1 MREREPAKGWSRQG
15 VGDLG
20 LRGLAGKASGG
31 RGDECQGAKGQG
43 SEPSCPPGSAR
54 RTLSP
59 LCPGRGSPGL
69 LPKSRLIDPPQS
81 PELVPTSAPRAA
93 ACFLVSDCKQI

>member
-31 RGDECQGAKGQG
+31 RGDECQGAEGQG
-43 SEPSCPPGSAR
+43 SEPSCPPGSAVE
-54 RTLSP
+54 P
-59 LCPGRGSPGL
+59 
-69 LPKSRLIDPPQS
+69 
-81 PELVPTSAPRAA
+81 
-93 ACFLVSDCKQI
+93 